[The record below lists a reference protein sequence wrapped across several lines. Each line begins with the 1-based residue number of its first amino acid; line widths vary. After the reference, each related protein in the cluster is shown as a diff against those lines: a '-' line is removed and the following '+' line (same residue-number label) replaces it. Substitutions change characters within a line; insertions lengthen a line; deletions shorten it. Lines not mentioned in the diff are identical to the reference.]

1 MSFTGSLILPLIR
14 ALVRILCFPSLSH
27 MPIYLFILSIN
38 QQDTAEWLC
47 IFAGANQAALD

>member
-14 ALVRILCFPSLSH
+14 ALVRILCFPSLAH